1 MAIYKVPQDVEA
13 DDKLLG
19 PFSFRQFI
27 YLIIVALACFFAWLL
42 SKIFIGLIIIPMP
55 IIIFFGAL
63 ALPLKKDQPME
74 AYLAAII
81 SFYFIKPRKR
91 LWKPDGIESLVEITA
106 PREVE
111 PDRVKHLSQQE
122 ASTRLGYL
130 TDIIDSRGWA
140 VRGLGVH
147 IQGASAMQAEL
158 YDDANS
164 APDMFESGGRSSQK
178 FHQLLSQSSS
188 EHLASINQNIQR
200 AQQQSGS
207 DTPAPAQAQQP
218 TTINPVNPAPSMVS
232 PGTHRTALPALHA
245 APREESSSVNTPS
258 PAIIELANHSEGL
271 TVADVARQ
279 AARIRSAE
287 RKLPEEEVNIS
298 LH

>member
-42 SKIFIGLIIIPMP
+42 SKIFIGLIIIPLP
-55 IIIFFGAL
+55 IIVFFGAL

-91 LWKPDGIESLVEITA
+91 LWKPDGLESLVEITA

-147 IQGASAMQAEL
+147 IQGTNSMQTEL
-158 YDDANS
+158 YEDATS
-164 APDMFESGGRSSQK
+164 APDMFEGGGRSSQK
-178 FHQLLSQSSS
+178 FNQLLAQSSS
-188 EHLASINQNIQR
+188 EHLANINQNIQR
-200 AQQQSGS
+200 AQQQSNTS
-207 DTPAPAQAQQP
+207 PRSAITTPTEPTPAASTRPLPPVP
-218 TTINPVNPAPSMVS
+218 TPQSTPRAPLSA
-232 PGTHRTALPALHA
+232 T
-245 APREESSSVNTPS
+245 PREESSSVNTPS